1 MKESLGKPL
10 QLWWKD
16 LYDDHLA
23 FIPVQYIFG
32 PCVYTDFIIEG
43 QTVLLVTS
51 LYHY

>member
-32 PCVYTDFIIEG
+32 PCVYTDFIIV
-43 QTVLLVTS
+43 Q
-51 LYHY
+51 